1 MIEPHNDVD
10 KLVNTLSK
18 VFSNTSIENIMSSP
32 PIVVTE
38 ETKIKYA
45 KEVMRIKGIS
55 GMPVIKR
62 NLKLAGIISIEDII
76 KVFEKGNLEEKVDK
90 WMTREVTH
98 LQTDDTIMKF
108 LELNDSKRYGRYPV
122 CNSSGKVV
130 GVVTKL
136 DILEWMFKKLGY
148 IYVHDDRRYK
158 ALNEQFVSSITGEE
172 VNRENSDFKFKVDY
186 ESVEMIGLGATKLK
200 KFLLEKNIE
209 PDLVRKISISTYEG
223 EANIVIHSNSPGC
236 IYCWIK
242 EDHIKVF
249 LEDQGKGIEDIEI
262 ALTEGYSTAPE
273 NVREKGFGAGMGLPN
288 MKRFSDRMTL
298 ISSLNKGVKLEMLFY
313 LNKKGDK

>member
-1 MIEPHNDVD
+1 MIGPHNDVD

-76 KVFEKGNLEEKVDK
+76 KVFESGNLNERVDK
-90 WMTREVTH
+90 WMTDEVIH
-98 LQTDDTIMKF
+98 LKNTDTIMRF
-108 LELNDSKRYGRYPV
+108 LEINDSKKYGRYPV
-122 CNSSGKVV
+122 CNENGKVV

-158 ALNEQFVSSITGEE
+158 TLNKQFISSITGEE
-172 VNRENSDFKFKVDY
+172 INRENSDFKFKVDY

-200 KFLLEKNIE
+200 KFLIEKGIKQ
-209 PDLVRKISISTYEG
+209 DLVRKISISTYEG
-223 EANIVIHSNSPGC
+223 EANIVIHSNSDGC
-236 IYCWIK
+236 IYCWIN

-249 LEDQGKGIEDIEI
+249 LEDRGKGIEDIEI

-298 ISSLNKGVKLEMLFY
+298 ISSLDKGVKLEMLFY
-313 LNKKGDK
+313 LNEQGGK